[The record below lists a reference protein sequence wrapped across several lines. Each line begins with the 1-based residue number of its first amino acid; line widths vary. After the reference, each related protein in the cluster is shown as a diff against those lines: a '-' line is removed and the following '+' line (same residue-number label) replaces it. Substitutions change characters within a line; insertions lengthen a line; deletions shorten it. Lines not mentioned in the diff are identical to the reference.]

1 MELAVVEPSGEIV
14 VHMVLRGGRSGP
26 PEVAVRPV
34 EGLEVKDCPFDCVP
48 TAPMRQRM
56 ISYTPD
62 GWRIV
67 DEGPEERPISA
78 RELTRP

>member
-1 MELAVVEPSGEIV
+1 VEVAVAEPSGEVV

-26 PEVAVRPV
+26 PEVAVRPS

-48 TAPMRQRM
+48 TAPMRQRT
-56 ISYTPD
+56 ISYTSD

-67 DEGPEERPISA
+67 DERAQERS
-78 RELTRP
+78 